1 MAIAHIKDSVWTAK
15 LAFMPLATMAVVFAL
30 FPMSGQAHAEEMIV
44 KIDNFTFSPA
54 ELTVKPGTTV
64 TWENGDDIPHS
75 VVEAGGKF
83 HSKALDTGD
92 KFSLTLADAGEMTY
106 FCGLHPHMTGKI
118 IVKP

>member
-1 MAIAHIKDSVWTAK
+1 MAIAHIRDTIWPAK
-15 LAFMPLATMAVVFAL
+15 LAFMPLTSMAVVFAL
-30 FPMSGQAHAEEMIV
+30 FPLSGVAHAEEMTV
-44 KIDNFTFSPA
+44 KIENFTFNPA

-92 KFSLTLADAGEMTY
+92 KFTMTFTDAGEITY